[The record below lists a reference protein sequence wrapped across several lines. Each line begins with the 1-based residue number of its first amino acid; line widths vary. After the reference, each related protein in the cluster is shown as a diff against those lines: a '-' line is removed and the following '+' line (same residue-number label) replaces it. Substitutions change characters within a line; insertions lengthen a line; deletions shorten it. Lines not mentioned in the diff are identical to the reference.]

1 MQQLIAVPNNKFDGY
16 GWQDPTKVEAA
27 AVLNRALRDEFNH
40 QGEAKCTATLAC
52 FLEFRIAEALRQRD
66 N

>member
-16 GWQDPTKVEAA
+16 GWQDPSKVEAA

-40 QGEAKCTATLAC
+40 QGQVLCSNSFQA
-52 FLEFRIAEALRQRD
+52 FLEQGRP
-66 N
+66 